1 MNEVSAS
8 STTRFTTCAFGIAPN
23 NGPTKQQQQ
32 NCLAGYNNS
41 TAGKVVQFFS
51 LYNLATNFKSAWP
64 DWTVVPAAKLAAV
77 KLINTASQAF
87 GNTEFLSIAGA
98 QSTTVLEYLT
108 RWRMRRAGDKL
119 VNSSDPVSSIAFS
132 LGYESESAFG
142 FAFKRQMGCSPR
154 QYCYTRRSTGKLDGL
169 PRSR

>member
-1 MNEVSAS
+1 MNEVRNS
-8 STTRFTTCAFGIAPN
+8 STTWFDVCASGLAPN

-64 DWTVVPAAKLAAV
+64 DWTVVPAVKLAAV

-98 QSTTVLEYLT
+98 QSTTVLAPT
-108 RWRMRRAGDKL
+108 AAGIEAAEAAGAAVAIPAIALATGIDAT
-119 VNSSDPVSSIAFS
+119 VHADCSGNPV
-132 LGYESESAFG
+132 
-142 FAFKRQMGCSPR
+142 
-154 QYCYTRRSTGKLDGL
+154 L
-169 PRSR
+169 PIGPLIP